1 LGKSGSTRSH
11 NPSDTSHGFVR
22 IDTPPQLENGCR
34 RTRPRR
40 TGPSIQLELLSLL
53 YLVGV
58 VQRRQFANR
67 DDVVGLETDVAVLT
81 AACERLLAIVESDP
95 LIDYL

>member
-1 LGKSGSTRSH
+1 MHLRL
-11 NPSDTSHGFVR
+11 V
-22 IDTPPQLENGCR
+22 DTPDPSPATNDPQGLDETLVALR
-34 RTRPRR
+34 E
-40 TGPSIQLELLSLL
+40 TGLSLL

-95 LIDYL
+95 LVDYL

>member
-1 LGKSGSTRSH
+1 MHLRL
-11 NPSDTSHGFVR
+11 V
-22 IDTPPQLENGCR
+22 DTPDPSPATNDPQGLDETLVALR
-34 RTRPRR
+34 E
-40 TGPSIQLELLSLL
+40 TGLSLL

>member
-1 LGKSGSTRSH
+1 MHLRL
-11 NPSDTSHGFVR
+11 V
-22 IDTPPQLENGCR
+22 DTPDPSPATNDPQGLDETLVALR
-34 RTRPRR
+34 E
-40 TGPSIQLELLSLL
+40 TGLGLL